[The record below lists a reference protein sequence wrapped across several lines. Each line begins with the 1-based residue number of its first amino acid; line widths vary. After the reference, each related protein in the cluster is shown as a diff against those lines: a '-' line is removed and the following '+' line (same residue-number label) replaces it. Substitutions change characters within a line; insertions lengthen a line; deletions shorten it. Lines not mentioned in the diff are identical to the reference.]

1 MNLTAAIMNNL
12 GHSPAD
18 KESYLEELL
27 DSEGS
32 VTVAG
37 MEFQP
42 STIIKEC
49 DPVAWRCMLCD
60 LEDFTEIDGNDYTND
75 DCEAAQ
81 EELAELVDAVELAQ
95 EELDAAIEEATT
107 EADALTIEEA
117 RSVLE
122 QAKAALSA
130 ITGE

>member
-1 MNLTAAIMNNL
+1 MKLTAIIMNNL
-12 GHSPAD
+12 GYSPTY
-18 KESYLEELL
+18 KEEYLTELL

-37 MEFQP
+37 MEFYP
-42 STIIKEC
+42 SDIIKEC
-49 DPVAWRCMLCD
+49 DPTAWRCMLSD
-60 LEDFTEIDGNDYTND
+60 LEGFTEIEADDYTD
-75 DCEAAQ
+75 EDCDAAQ
-81 EELAELVDAVELAQ
+81 EALDELVSAVEMAQ

-122 QAKAALSA
+122 QAKSALSE

>member
-1 MNLTAAIMNNL
+1 MKLTAAIMNNL
-12 GHSPAD
+12 GYSPAK
-18 KESYLEELL
+18 KEEYLTELL

-37 MEFQP
+37 MEYYP
-42 STIIKEC
+42 SDILKNC
-49 DPVAWRCMLCD
+49 DPTAWRCMLSD
-60 LEDFTEIDGNDYTND
+60 LEYFTEIDGDDYTND

-81 EELAELVDAVELAQ
+81 EELAELVEAVELAQ

-107 EADALTIEEA
+107 ESDALAIEEA